1 MINVIIAD
9 DHRMFT
15 DALADFFTP
24 DKGICLMGAAINGDE
39 LMTLLKK
46 QQPDVVLLDI
56 NMPGMNGITATSQI
70 RKKYPQIKIIII
82 TMYRT
87 KEFILNLYKL
97 GVDGYLLKNT
107 GRDELI
113 EAIRTVYNGGT
124 SFSDE
129 INNTIFSEK
138 QYNRPDHFD
147 EANVTF
153 SKRETDIV
161 RLLGDGLSTQEVADK
176 LFLSYYTIE
185 THRKNLLNKFNLHN
199 TAELVKYAAH
209 LGLLD

>member
-1 MINVIIAD
+1 MINVIVTD
-9 DHRMFT
+9 DHKLFT
-15 DALADFFTP
+15 DALAGFFTP
-24 DKGICLMGAAINGDE
+24 GSGIQLTGSAANGDE
-39 LMTLLKK
+39 LMALLKQ
-46 QQPDVVLLDI
+46 QQPHVVLLDI

-70 RKKYPQIKIIII
+70 RKKYPAVKIIII
-82 TMYRT
+82 TMYRS
-87 KEFILNLYKL
+87 KEFILNLYKM

-107 GRDELI
+107 GKDELM

-124 SFSDE
+124 CFSDE
-129 INNTIFSEK
+129 VSNTVLNEK
-138 QYNRPDHFD
+138 QYSRPDHFED
-147 EANVTF
+147 ANITF

-176 LFLSYYTIE
+176 LFLSYYTVE

-199 TAELVKYAAH
+199 TAELVKYAAQ